1 MMSNRPILDQMA
13 HTAAATIFLMPAAL
27 FPNPLTF
34 ALAGASI
41 GFIREITEVGP
52 LVTLETLR
60 EALAD
65 APSRLDLAFWTL
77 GGFIA
82 GMGTLA

>member
-1 MMSNRPILDQMA
+1 MMSKRPILDQAA
-13 HTAAATIFLMPAAL
+13 HASAAMIFLLPAAIA
-27 FPNPLTF
+27 PNPLTF

-41 GFIREITEVGP
+41 GFIRELTEVGP

-77 GGFIA
+77 GGFLA
-82 GMGTLA
+82 GLGTLA